1 MPQLIR
7 NSSENRYYNE
17 CSTLWTAQHVAGDMV
32 KLADLY
38 VEPSF
43 LHAPSPADPSAEK
56 LIDVFHVV
64 PQLHEFS
71 AVYTPYNLETL
82 SINELRA
89 GEHHLALLGM
99 PGSGKST
106 ALAIVALVA
115 AGEIDLQSVD
125 TESDAIFAHE
135 TEGMTPD

>member
-1 MPQLIR
+1 MQPNILIAYFAGFATAAVIGLILFRLRTQIGQLRQSADTQAGTTRQFIT

-17 CSTLWTAQHVAGDMV
+17 FSRLWNAQHVAGDMV

-82 SINELRA
+82 SIN
-89 GEHHLALLGM
+89 
-99 PGSGKST
+99 
-106 ALAIVALVA
+106 
-115 AGEIDLQSVD
+115 
-125 TESDAIFAHE
+125 
-135 TEGMTPD
+135 